1 MTMVDTTSRRAGR
14 RGTTKISVV
23 IADDHAIVRQGIASL
38 LNTHDE
44 LHVSGEARDG
54 QELLRLVHR
63 LRPQVALLDI
73 SMPGMN
79 GITAA
84 MRLPKVSPSTKVV
97 LLSMFAER
105 DFVIRAL
112 EAGARGYITKQSI
125 GIDLAQAM
133 LAVARCEFYLSPDVT
148 SLVVSDYLSAIR
160 SRPQGGDQLTLRER
174 EILQLIA
181 EGRTNKE
188 IAERLQTSIKTV
200 DTHRT
205 HIMKRL
211 NIHDLAGL
219 VKYAVRT
226 GLIEA

>member
-1 MTMVDTTSRRAGR
+1 VETSSRNAGT
-14 RGTTKISVV
+14 RGTTKVSVV

-38 LNTHDE
+38 LNAHEE
-44 LHVSGEARDG
+44 LHVAGEARDG
-54 QELLRLVHR
+54 QELLRLVQR

-84 MRLPKVSPSTKVV
+84 MRLPKVSPRTKVIF
-97 LLSMFAER
+97 LSMFGER

-125 GIDLAQAM
+125 GTDLAQAI
-133 LAVARCEFYLSPDVT
+133 LAVARGEFYLSADVT

-160 SRPQGGDQLTLRER
+160 SRRDHGDQLTLRER

-181 EGRTNKE
+181 EGLTNKE
-188 IAERLQTSIKTV
+188 IAEQLQTSIKTI

-211 NIHDLAGL
+211 DIHDLAGL

>member
-1 MTMVDTTSRRAGR
+1 
-14 RGTTKISVV
+14 
-23 IADDHAIVRQGIASL
+23 
-38 LNTHDE
+38 
-44 LHVSGEARDG
+44 
-54 QELLRLVHR
+54 
-63 LRPQVALLDI
+63 
-73 SMPGMN
+73 
-79 GITAA
+79 
-84 MRLPKVSPSTKVV
+84 VSPRTKVIF
-97 LLSMFAER
+97 LSMFGER

-125 GIDLAQAM
+125 GTDLAQAI
-133 LAVARCEFYLSPDVT
+133 LAVARGEFYLSADVT

-160 SRPQGGDQLTLRER
+160 SRRDHGDQLTLRER

-181 EGRTNKE
+181 EGLTNKE
-188 IAERLQTSIKTV
+188 IAEQLQTSIKTI

-211 NIHDLAGL
+211 DIHDLAGL

>member
-1 MTMVDTTSRRAGR
+1 MVDTISRRAGP

-44 LHVSGEARDG
+44 LHVSGEASDG

-79 GITAA
+79 GITAT
-84 MRLPKVSPSTKVV
+84 MRLPKVSPATKVV

-112 EAGARGYITKQSI
+112 EAGARGYVTKQSI
-125 GIDLAQAM
+125 GIDLAQAI
-133 LAVARCEFYLSPDVT
+133 LAVARGEFYLSPDVT

-160 SRPQGGDQLTLRER
+160 FRPERGDQLTLRER

-188 IAERLQTSIKTV
+188 IAEQLQTSIKTV